1 MAGKRAV
8 SRARRTVVH
17 HRDTLA
23 RTRVLLAA
31 RAGVPVAR
39 SDARGRDSKQGTATP
54 FEWLPWRAFSLT
66 RRRARGARAAPA
78 ARRRDTDDPSA
89 RAAPSPPPI
98 CAIPRALA
106 HAAGAR
112 RRAEATPRPPVSR
125 ALALVASCLALVFSL
140 PAAAAAGAA
149 PRVVSRVAIHPDA
162 NDVTAA
168 ATASSRSRVVAALG
182 TAAVPGRVHFLVSD
196 APGAWTHDG
205 AFALPAGAGAVRSAA
220 VVSGARHPTE
230 TYFALG
236 TDRSPGVVV
245 PAGELAGTPLVLEK
259 GEDVLATAVASEVYW
274 NDSELGT
281 SGNDSAIP
289 PTPCFV
295 FATWTSPSRL
305 VRVDVDEET
314 RALRRAAATTLPL
327 GVNRVRA
334 AVADPRRL
342 SFGDGADA
350 DGSLPT
356 DRRGA
361 PPFARVAHFASDT
374 SPSALVTVRT
384 HDLAIVDAL
393 IFPSSSPD
401 SNAATDG
408 SRVFKGAILRETD
421 VEGGAASYWVT
432 RPGTTL
438 HLHAD
443 DTNDTNGDDV
453 VPSASR
459 GSTLFRVTHRR
470 PDGGGATV
478 AGAHAFRAT
487 ERNVAAVSVER
498 TNASAFGS
506 DVAVVYVAFDAAA
519 DADASVVALAERRDR
534 RTGAFAGFARIATVA
549 VPGARALTLVR
560 VADGV
565 ATYATRDSPAE
576 LVEVDFFNRLN
587 RRTMTSAFGDDAVV
601 AMRGPDASASEARAS
616 LESFESSEILCVAFL
631 NATHFGA
638 TFLFAGGRVGAGGR
652 RLVSAALAARG
663 AAKGETWRARPC

>member
-1 MAGKRAV
+1 M
-8 SRARRTVVH
+8 S
-17 HRDTLA
+17 
-23 RTRVLLAA
+23 
-31 RAGVPVAR
+31 
-39 SDARGRDSKQGTATP
+39 
-54 FEWLPWRAFSLT
+54 
-66 RRRARGARAAPA
+66 
-78 ARRRDTDDPSA
+78 
-89 RAAPSPPPI
+89 
-98 CAIPRALA
+98 
-106 HAAGAR
+106 
-112 RRAEATPRPPVSR
+112 
-125 ALALVASCLALVFSL
+125 
-140 PAAAAAGAA
+140 
-149 PRVVSRVAIHPDA
+149 RVVSRVAIHPDA

-220 VVSGARHPTE
+220 VVEFARDGARHPTE

-236 TDRSPGVVV
+236 TDQKPGLIV
-245 PAGELAGTPLVLEK
+245 PAGALAGTPLVLEK
-259 GEDVLATAVASEVYW
+259 GEDVLATAVASEAHRA
-274 NDSELGT
+274 ELGT
-281 SGNDSAIP
+281 GGNEFKS
-289 PTPCFV
+289 TPCFV

-314 RALRRAAATTLPL
+314 RALRRAATTTLPL

-342 SFGDGADA
+342 SFGDGSLDA
-350 DGSLPT
+350 DGSRSST
-356 DRRGA
+356 DLSGGA

-393 IFPSSSPD
+393 IFPSSSDSND
-401 SNAATDG
+401 SNATTDG
-408 SRVFKGAILRETD
+408 SRVFKGAILPLKETEI
-421 VEGGAASYWVT
+421 EGGAASYWVT
-432 RPGTTL
+432 RPDTTL
-438 HLHAD
+438 RRRANGAD
-443 DTNDTNGDDV
+443 DV
-453 VPSASR
+453 SSAPSASR

-470 PDGGGATV
+470 PDGGGAAVT
-478 AGAHAFRAT
+478 GTHAFRAT

-506 DVAVVYVAFDAAA
+506 DAAVVYVAFDAAA
-519 DADASVVALAERRDR
+519 DGDASVVALAERRDR

-565 ATYATRDSPAE
+565 ATYATRGSPAE
-576 LVEVDFFNRLN
+576 LVEVDFFNR
-587 RRTMTSAFGDDAVV
+587 RTTTSALGDDAVV

>member
-1 MAGKRAV
+1 
-8 SRARRTVVH
+8 
-17 HRDTLA
+17 
-23 RTRVLLAA
+23 
-31 RAGVPVAR
+31 
-39 SDARGRDSKQGTATP
+39 
-54 FEWLPWRAFSLT
+54 
-66 RRRARGARAAPA
+66 
-78 ARRRDTDDPSA
+78 
-89 RAAPSPPPI
+89 
-98 CAIPRALA
+98 
-106 HAAGAR
+106 
-112 RRAEATPRPPVSR
+112 
-125 ALALVASCLALVFSL
+125 VFSL

-182 TAAVPGRVHFLVSD
+182 TAAVPQRVHFLVSD
-196 APGAWTHDG
+196 APNDASADMGVARWTHDG

-259 GEDVLATAVASEVYW
+259 GEDVLATAVASEVVRQR

-361 PPFARVAHFASDT
+361 PPHARVAHFASDT

-408 SRVFKGAILRETD
+408 SRVFKGAITRETD

-438 HLHAD
+438 HAI
-443 DTNDTNGDDV
+443 NDTNGDDV

-478 AGAHAFRAT
+478 AGAHAFRAS

-576 LVEVDFFNRLN
+576 LVEVDFFDRFN

-616 LESFESSEILCVAFL
+616 DSNESFESSEILCVAFL

>member
-1 MAGKRAV
+1 M
-8 SRARRTVVH
+8 
-17 HRDTLA
+17 
-23 RTRVLLAA
+23 
-31 RAGVPVAR
+31 
-39 SDARGRDSKQGTATP
+39 
-54 FEWLPWRAFSLT
+54 
-66 RRRARGARAAPA
+66 
-78 ARRRDTDDPSA
+78 
-89 RAAPSPPPI
+89 
-98 CAIPRALA
+98 
-106 HAAGAR
+106 
-112 RRAEATPRPPVSR
+112 
-125 ALALVASCLALVFSL
+125 
-140 PAAAAAGAA
+140 
-149 PRVVSRVAIHPDA
+149 
-162 NDVTAA
+162 
-168 ATASSRSRVVAALG
+168 
-182 TAAVPGRVHFLVSD
+182 
-196 APGAWTHDG
+196 
-205 AFALPAGAGAVRSAA
+205 
-220 VVSGARHPTE
+220 
-230 TYFALG
+230 
-236 TDRSPGVVV
+236 
-245 PAGELAGTPLVLEK
+245 LEK
-259 GEDVLATAVASEVYW
+259 GEDVLATAVASEAHRA
-274 NDSELGT
+274 ELGT
-281 SGNDSAIP
+281 GGNEFKS
-289 PTPCFV
+289 TPCFV

-314 RALRRAAATTLPL
+314 RALRRAATTTLPL

-350 DGSLPT
+350 DGSLST

-401 SNAATDG
+401 SNATTDG

-438 HLHAD
+438 RRRANGAD
-443 DTNDTNGDDV
+443 DTNGDGV
-453 VPSASR
+453 APSASR

-470 PDGGGATV
+470 PDGGGAAVT
-478 AGAHAFRAT
+478 GTHAFRAT

-506 DVAVVYVAFDAAA
+506 DAAVVYVAFDAAA
-519 DADASVVALAERRDR
+519 DGDASVVALAERRDR

-549 VPGARALTLVR
+549 VPGARALTIVR

-565 ATYATRDSPAE
+565 ATYATRGSPAE
-576 LVEVDFFNRLN
+576 LVEVDFFNR
-587 RRTMTSAFGDDAVV
+587 RTTTSALGSDAVV
-601 AMRGPDASASEARAS
+601 AMRGPDASASEARAL

-638 TFLFAGGRVGAGGR
+638 TFLFAGGRVGAGR

-663 AAKGETWRARPC
+663 AA

>member
-1 MAGKRAV
+1 M
-8 SRARRTVVH
+8 
-17 HRDTLA
+17 
-23 RTRVLLAA
+23 
-31 RAGVPVAR
+31 
-39 SDARGRDSKQGTATP
+39 
-54 FEWLPWRAFSLT
+54 
-66 RRRARGARAAPA
+66 
-78 ARRRDTDDPSA
+78 
-89 RAAPSPPPI
+89 
-98 CAIPRALA
+98 
-106 HAAGAR
+106 
-112 RRAEATPRPPVSR
+112 
-125 ALALVASCLALVFSL
+125 FSL

-182 TAAVPGRVHFLVSD
+182 TAAVPQRVHFLVSD
-196 APGAWTHDG
+196 APNDASADMGVARWTHDG

-259 GEDVLATAVASEVYW
+259 GEDVLATAVASEVVRQR

-361 PPFARVAHFASDT
+361 PPHARVAHFASDT

-408 SRVFKGAILRETD
+408 SRVFKGAITRETD

-438 HLHAD
+438 HAI
-443 DTNDTNGDDV
+443 NDTNGDDV

-478 AGAHAFRAT
+478 AGAHAFRAS

-576 LVEVDFFNRLN
+576 LVEVDFFDRFN

-601 AMRGPDASASEARAS
+601 AMRGPDASASEARASDS

>member
-1 MAGKRAV
+1 M
-8 SRARRTVVH
+8 
-17 HRDTLA
+17 
-23 RTRVLLAA
+23 
-31 RAGVPVAR
+31 
-39 SDARGRDSKQGTATP
+39 
-54 FEWLPWRAFSLT
+54 
-66 RRRARGARAAPA
+66 
-78 ARRRDTDDPSA
+78 
-89 RAAPSPPPI
+89 
-98 CAIPRALA
+98 
-106 HAAGAR
+106 
-112 RRAEATPRPPVSR
+112 
-125 ALALVASCLALVFSL
+125 
-140 PAAAAAGAA
+140 
-149 PRVVSRVAIHPDA
+149 
-162 NDVTAA
+162 
-168 ATASSRSRVVAALG
+168 
-182 TAAVPGRVHFLVSD
+182 HFLVSD
-196 APGAWTHDG
+196 APAYASADMGVARWTHDG

-245 PAGELAGTPLVLEK
+245 PAGALAGTPLVLEK
-259 GEDVLATAVASEVYW
+259 GEDVLATAVASEAW

-421 VEGGAASYWVT
+421 VEGGAASDWVT

-438 HLHAD
+438 HRHAD

-470 PDGGGATV
+470 PDGGGAAV
-478 AGAHAFRAT
+478 AGAHAFRAS

-560 VADGV
+560 AADGV

-576 LVEVDFFNRLN
+576 LVEVDFFNRFN
-587 RRTMTSAFGDDAVV
+587 RRTTTSAFGDDAVV

>member
-1 MAGKRAV
+1 M
-8 SRARRTVVH
+8 
-17 HRDTLA
+17 
-23 RTRVLLAA
+23 
-31 RAGVPVAR
+31 
-39 SDARGRDSKQGTATP
+39 
-54 FEWLPWRAFSLT
+54 FSL
-66 RRRARGARAAPA
+66 A
-78 ARRRDTDDPSA
+78 
-89 RAAPSPPPI
+89 
-98 CAIPRALA
+98 
-106 HAAGAR
+106 
-112 RRAEATPRPPVSR
+112 
-125 ALALVASCLALVFSL
+125 
-140 PAAAAAGAA
+140 AAAAAGAA

-220 VVSGARHPTE
+220 VVEFARDGARHPTE

-236 TDRSPGVVV
+236 TDQKPGLIV
-245 PAGELAGTPLVLEK
+245 PAGALAGTPLVLEK
-259 GEDVLATAVASEVYW
+259 GEDVLATAVASEAHRA
-274 NDSELGT
+274 ELGT
-281 SGNDSAIP
+281 GGNEFKS
-289 PTPCFV
+289 TPCFV

-314 RALRRAAATTLPL
+314 RALRRAATTTLPL

-342 SFGDGADA
+342 SFGDGSLDA
-350 DGSLPT
+350 DGSRSST
-356 DRRGA
+356 DLSGGA

-393 IFPSSSPD
+393 IFPSSSDSND
-401 SNAATDG
+401 SNATTDG
-408 SRVFKGAILRETD
+408 SRVFKGAILPLKETEI
-421 VEGGAASYWVT
+421 EGGAASYWVT
-432 RPGTTL
+432 RPDTTL
-438 HLHAD
+438 RRRANGAD
-443 DTNDTNGDDV
+443 DV
-453 VPSASR
+453 SSAPSASR

-470 PDGGGATV
+470 PDGGGAAVT
-478 AGAHAFRAT
+478 GTHAFRAT

-506 DVAVVYVAFDAAA
+506 DAAVVYVAFDAAA
-519 DADASVVALAERRDR
+519 DGDASVVALAERRDR

-565 ATYATRDSPAE
+565 ATYATRGSPAE
-576 LVEVDFFNRLN
+576 LVEVDFFNR
-587 RRTMTSAFGDDAVV
+587 RTTTSALGDDAVV

>member
-1 MAGKRAV
+1 M
-8 SRARRTVVH
+8 
-17 HRDTLA
+17 
-23 RTRVLLAA
+23 
-31 RAGVPVAR
+31 
-39 SDARGRDSKQGTATP
+39 
-54 FEWLPWRAFSLT
+54 FSL
-66 RRRARGARAAPA
+66 A
-78 ARRRDTDDPSA
+78 
-89 RAAPSPPPI
+89 
-98 CAIPRALA
+98 
-106 HAAGAR
+106 
-112 RRAEATPRPPVSR
+112 
-125 ALALVASCLALVFSL
+125 
-140 PAAAAAGAA
+140 AAAAAGAA

-220 VVSGARHPTE
+220 VVEFARDGARHPTE

-236 TDRSPGVVV
+236 TDQKPGLIV
-245 PAGELAGTPLVLEK
+245 PAGALAGTPLVLEK
-259 GEDVLATAVASEVYW
+259 GEDVLATAVASEAFGA
-274 NDSELGT
+274 ELTDRG
-281 SGNDSAIP
+281 GNEFKN
-289 PTPCFV
+289 TPCFV

-314 RALRRAAATTLPL
+314 RALRRAATTTLPL

-342 SFGDGADA
+342 SFGDGSLDA
-350 DGSLPT
+350 DGSRSST
-356 DRRGA
+356 DLSGGA

-393 IFPSSSPD
+393 IFPSSSDSND
-401 SNAATDG
+401 SNATTDG
-408 SRVFKGAILRETD
+408 SRVFKGAILPLKETEI
-421 VEGGAASYWVT
+421 EGGAASYWVT
-432 RPGTTL
+432 RPDTTL
-438 HLHAD
+438 RRRANGAD
-443 DTNDTNGDDV
+443 DV
-453 VPSASR
+453 SSAPSASR

-470 PDGGGATV
+470 PDGGGAAVT
-478 AGAHAFRAT
+478 GTHAFRAT

-506 DVAVVYVAFDAAA
+506 DAAVVYVAFDAAA
-519 DADASVVALAERRDR
+519 DGDASVVALAERRDR

-565 ATYATRDSPAE
+565 ATYATRGSPAE
-576 LVEVDFFNRLN
+576 LVEVDFFNR
-587 RRTMTSAFGDDAVV
+587 RTTTSALGDDAVV

-631 NATHFGA
+631 NATHVGA

>member
-1 MAGKRAV
+1 M
-8 SRARRTVVH
+8 
-17 HRDTLA
+17 
-23 RTRVLLAA
+23 
-31 RAGVPVAR
+31 
-39 SDARGRDSKQGTATP
+39 
-54 FEWLPWRAFSLT
+54 
-66 RRRARGARAAPA
+66 
-78 ARRRDTDDPSA
+78 
-89 RAAPSPPPI
+89 
-98 CAIPRALA
+98 
-106 HAAGAR
+106 
-112 RRAEATPRPPVSR
+112 
-125 ALALVASCLALVFSL
+125 FSL
-140 PAAAAAGAA
+140 PGAAAAGAA

-245 PAGELAGTPLVLEK
+245 PAGALAGTPLVLEK
-259 GEDVLATAVASEVYW
+259 GEDVLATAVASEAW

-281 SGNDSAIP
+281 GGNDSAIP

-356 DRRGA
+356 DRRGE

-401 SNAATDG
+401 SNATHTDG

-432 RPGTTL
+432 RPVDTTL
-438 HLHAD
+438 HRHAD
-443 DTNDTNGDDV
+443 DTNDTNDTNGDDV
-453 VPSASR
+453 VPSAKKSR

-470 PDGGGATV
+470 PDGGGAAI
-478 AGAHAFRAT
+478 AGAHSFRAS

-498 TNASAFGS
+498 TNAFARAFGS
-506 DVAVVYVAFDAAA
+506 DVAVVYVAFDADA
-519 DADASVVALAERRDR
+519 DADASVVALVERRDR

-560 VADGV
+560 VFDGV
-565 ATYATRDSPAE
+565 ATYATRDAPAE
-576 LVEVDFFNRLN
+576 LVEVDFFDRFN
-587 RRTMTSAFGDDAVV
+587 RRTTTSAFGDDAVV

>member
-1 MAGKRAV
+1 M
-8 SRARRTVVH
+8 
-17 HRDTLA
+17 
-23 RTRVLLAA
+23 
-31 RAGVPVAR
+31 
-39 SDARGRDSKQGTATP
+39 
-54 FEWLPWRAFSLT
+54 
-66 RRRARGARAAPA
+66 
-78 ARRRDTDDPSA
+78 
-89 RAAPSPPPI
+89 
-98 CAIPRALA
+98 
-106 HAAGAR
+106 
-112 RRAEATPRPPVSR
+112 
-125 ALALVASCLALVFSL
+125 FSL

-220 VVSGARHPTE
+220 VVEFARDGARHPTE

-236 TDRSPGVVV
+236 TDQKPGLIV
-245 PAGELAGTPLVLEK
+245 PAGALAGTPLVLEK
-259 GEDVLATAVASEVYW
+259 GEDVLATAVASEAHRA
-274 NDSELGT
+274 ELGT
-281 SGNDSAIP
+281 GGNEFKS
-289 PTPCFV
+289 TPCFV

-314 RALRRAAATTLPL
+314 RALRRAATTTLPL

-350 DGSLPT
+350 DGSLST

-401 SNAATDG
+401 SNATTDG

-438 HLHAD
+438 RRRANGAD
-443 DTNDTNGDDV
+443 DTNGDGV
-453 VPSASR
+453 APSASR

-470 PDGGGATV
+470 PDGGGAAVT
-478 AGAHAFRAT
+478 GTHAFRAT

-506 DVAVVYVAFDAAA
+506 DAAVVYVAFDAAA
-519 DADASVVALAERRDR
+519 DGDASVVALAERRDR

-549 VPGARALTLVR
+549 VPGARALTIVR

-565 ATYATRDSPAE
+565 ATYATRGSPAE
-576 LVEVDFFNRLN
+576 LVEVDFFNR
-587 RRTMTSAFGDDAVV
+587 RTTTSALGNDAVV
-601 AMRGPDASASEARAS
+601 AMRGPDASASEARAL